1 MVRGPRSENNP
12 AVLLGP
18 ELALHCRADRR
29 HRPLSLYPT
38 PLMSRFLVI
47 SMTGPEQSG
56 LILHVTRA
64 VMDAG
69 CQVGDSR
76 MSVMGGNASLM
87 LAAHGEWNQLA
98 RLETGLNRLGVEL
111 ALPISVRRV
120 ENRPTESDRLPY
132 LVEAVALSQPGI
144 VHYLTAFFDERDIE
158 VIELVSHAY
167 EASQTGAHMLS
178 VSMTV
183 GISAKLSLAGLRE
196 DFLDYCEQLNLDAI
210 LEPVKI

>member
-1 MVRGPRSENNP
+1 
-12 AVLLGP
+12 
-18 ELALHCRADRR
+18 
-29 HRPLSLYPT
+29 
-38 PLMSRFLVI
+38 
-47 SMTGPEQSG
+47 MTGPEQSG

-76 MSVMGGNASLM
+76 MSAMGGTVALM

-98 RLETGLNRLGVEL
+98 RLETGLSRLGAEL
-111 ALPISVRRV
+111 ALPISVHPV
-120 ENRPTESDRLPY
+120 EESPSDSDRLPY

-144 VHYLTAFFDERDIE
+144 VHYLSAFFAERDIE
-158 VIELVSHAY
+158 VIELMSHAY